1 MRYRE
6 FKKQVNELMPAVGQD
21 LPSVGGAAIVA
32 TKALGKQI
40 KQQVGNVPGAANATV
55 NKTVVLPDKD
65 TKRPGIYNIKSKL
78 GNEFE
83 LEPAGMKQQP
93 NKSKLAIKVNA
104 NDLKNTLNILEPPE
118 KGSS

>member
-32 TKALGKQI
+32 TKALGQQI
-40 KQQVGNVPGAANATV
+40 KQKTGNISATNNV
-55 NKTVVLPDKD
+55 SPNSTVVLPDKD
-65 TKRPGIYNIKSKL
+65 TKRPGIYNIKSKI

-83 LEPAGMKQQP
+83 IEPAGMKQQP
-93 NKSKLAIKVNA
+93 SKPKLAIKVNA
-104 NDLKNTLNILEPPE
+104 NDLKNTLNVLDPE
-118 KGSS
+118 K